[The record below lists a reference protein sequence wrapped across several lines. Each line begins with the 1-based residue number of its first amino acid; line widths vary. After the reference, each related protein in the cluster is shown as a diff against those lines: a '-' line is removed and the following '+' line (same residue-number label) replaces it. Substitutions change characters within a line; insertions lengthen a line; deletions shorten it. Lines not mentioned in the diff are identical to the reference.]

1 MNKLSDILEAFH
13 FVSGAPPGMLTAI
26 LCKDTGQIRY
36 RSVEADL
43 NEIDEEGIDWD
54 AWIEI
59 PHRND
64 LDLGQEL
71 VFEFVESVLPSDD
84 ERVQQIF
91 RKRGAYRRFKDFLES
106 KALLDRW
113 HDFENR
119 RQEQALRH
127 WIQENGIELS
137 ELPAPSA
144 KPEPVASA
152 AATLVVRAAAETD
165 IPVMEAVHQAAFPR
179 QLDSAAWIECNFRAY
194 PRIAYFVAEKGGAVI
209 GFIEWIQKSG
219 FRKEVVLEI
228 EQLAVQPGFQGQGI
242 GTALIKDSL
251 AQMDRLLKKR
261 NARIKGIMVTTRT
274 DNQAQ
279 ELYRKVL
286 GAEPQ
291 AVIRD
296 LYSADEVILLAR
308 DIRFEKG

>member
-71 VFEFVESVLPSDD
+71 VFEFVESVLPSDY

-106 KALLDRW
+106 KGLLDRW

-119 RQEQALRH
+119 RQEQALRR
-127 WIQENGIELS
+127 WVQENGIELS
-137 ELPAPSA
+137 DPSGLPGGPDPAA
-144 KPEPVASA
+144 RTASTLVIR
-152 AATLVVRAAAETD
+152 AATETD
-165 IPVMEAVHQAAFPR
+165 HRAMAAVHAAAFPR
-179 QLDSAAWIECNFRAY
+179 QLDSVAWIECNY
-194 PRIAYFVAEKGGAVI
+194 
-209 GFIEWIQKSG
+209 
-219 FRKEVVLEI
+219 
-228 EQLAVQPGFQGQGI
+228 
-242 GTALIKDSL
+242 
-251 AQMDRLLKKR
+251 
-261 NARIKGIMVTTRT
+261 
-274 DNQAQ
+274 
-279 ELYRKVL
+279 
-286 GAEPQ
+286 
-291 AVIRD
+291 
-296 LYSADEVILLAR
+296 
-308 DIRFEKG
+308 